1 EAVRNA
7 KPYIPGEQLNQ
18 PNLLKLNT
26 NENPYPPSPNVIKAI
41 NKELGDSLRLYP
53 TPSMDSLREAIGKN
67 FKLNLENVFVG
78 NGSDEVVSFACMAF
92 FERRSTIKYPSITYC
107 FYPVYANVFALSVD
121 EVTLEDDFTID
132 PIKLHNAPGG
142 VIFPN
147 PTAPTSLYLEL
158 EAIEDIL
165 KNNPNNIVIL
175 DEVYIDCAI
184 TSDASLIGIYDKLII
199 F

>member
-1 EAVRNA
+1 MRSKMFYMKDILKKRTVKMSKFWTEAVRNA

-78 NGSDEVVSFACMAF
+78 NGSDDVLAFSFIVF
-92 FERRSTIKYPSITYC
+92 FDIVSTIK
-107 FYPVYANVFALSVD
+107 F
-121 EVTLEDDFTID
+121 
-132 PIKLHNAPGG
+132 PI
-142 VIFPN
+142 ISF
-147 PTAPTSLYLEL
+147 SLFH
-158 EAIEDIL
+158 I
-165 KNNPNNIVIL
+165 
-175 DEVYIDCAI
+175 
-184 TSDASLIGIYDKLII
+184 
-199 F
+199 